1 MESKF
6 IFINFSGFNNWNTNI
21 AGTGTSYNDQEAV
34 TVTTD
39 ITLYGQWTAT
49 TLTISQ
55 DLIGSEGNYID
66 DGANG
71 NGSVSYS
78 VGEPIIFTINNQ
90 ITQGFQQ
97 PNDVN
102 NSAMV
107 LNDIA
112 DKIFNKIP
120 GNNFE
125 STNSNTLSNNL
136 EVKIYPNP
144 SSGSQIKIEAS
155 GFNSNKYNYTVEI
168 FDISSKV
175 VDQFEIESQS
185 HNLFFEINFSKT
197 LNDGV
202 YFLKVSKG
210 NNQLIEKF
218 IIQ

>member
-1 MESKF
+1 MLAAATG
-6 IFINFSGFNNWNTNI
+6 SG
-21 AGTGTSYNDQEAV
+21 
-34 TVTTD
+34 
-39 ITLYGQWTAT
+39 
-49 TLTISQ
+49 
-55 DLIGSEGNYID
+55 
-66 DGANG
+66 
-71 NGSVSYS
+71 
-78 VGEPIIFTINNQ
+78 
-90 ITQGFQQ
+90 
-97 PNDVN
+97 
-102 NSAMV
+102 
-107 LNDIA
+107 
-112 DKIFNKIP
+112 
-120 GNNFE
+120 

-144 SSGSQIKIEAS
+144 SNGSQIKVEAS
-155 GFNSNKYNYTVEI
+155 GFSNNQSNYLVEI